1 MLMSTQPHT
10 RSLQRQILS
19 ALCLLFLAPLTMLAQ
34 SRKNVVDEVAW
45 VVGDEP
51 ILLSDIERQRMYY
64 ESMGQPFQ
72 GDPRCII
79 PEQMAISKLFLNQAK
94 IDSIEPNQQMINANV
109 NQWLEQVTNQLG
121 SKEKLEEYLGQKYS
135 QIREERRKVVAEQ
148 YTVMQMQQKIVGEV
162 MVAPSEVN
170 RFYEQINKD
179 SLPFVP
185 TTVEVQILTLQPK
198 ISVKEVDA
206 VKQRLVDFTEQ
217 VNSGK
222 SDFETLARL
231 YSKDNETAL
240 RGGEIGFVG
249 RAELEPEFANVAF
262 SLNDPKKVS
271 RIVETKRG
279 YHIIQ
284 LIEKR
289 GDLINVR
296 HIMLSPEVNQEE
308 LLATNSRMDSI
319 AGIITRDSVPFAT
332 AALYYSSDEDTRLS
346 NGQMVNAN
354 QQSSLFGT
362 SRFQMSDLPQEMS
375 PLVAEL
381 SEGEITKPFTM
392 TDKNNHLVV
401 AIARLKNRK
410 PGHRANV
417 VDDYQVIKDMVEGK
431 KREELLDEWIRE
443 KQKTTYVSIAPAYRQ
458 CTFQY
463 PGWVLRE
470 GTEKE

>member
-1 MLMSTQPHT
+1 MKALPYSHPELR
-10 RSLQRQILS
+10 RSLTT
-19 ALCLLFLAPLTMLAQ
+19 ALLLLLLPLVGLAQ

-45 VVGDEP
+45 IVGDEP

-72 GDPRCII
+72 GDPRCLI

-94 IDSIEPNQQMINANV
+94 IDSIEPNQQMVNANV
-109 NQWLEQVTNQLG
+109 TQWLEQVTNQLG
-121 SKEKLEEYLGQKYS
+121 SKEKLEEYLGQNYA
-135 QIREERRKVVAEQ
+135 QIREDRRKVVAEQ

-170 RFYEQINKD
+170 RFYEQVNKD

-185 TTVEVQILTLQPK
+185 TTVEVQIITMQPR
-198 ISVKEVDA
+198 ISLKETDA
-206 VKQRLVDFTEQ
+206 VKERLVDFTEQ
-217 VNSGK
+217 INSGK

-262 SLNDPKKVS
+262 GLSDPSKVS

-279 YHIIQ
+279 LHIIQ

-296 HIMLSPEVNQEE
+296 HIMLTPEVDQEE
-308 LLATNSRMDSI
+308 LLATHNRMDSI
-319 AGIITRDSVPFAT
+319 VGTLTAKDSIPFET
-332 AALYYSSDEDTRLS
+332 AALYYSSDEDTRLG
-346 NGQMVNAN
+346 NGQMVNNN
-354 QQSSLFGT
+354 QKSSLYGT
-362 SRFQMSDLPQEMS
+362 SRFQMSDLPQEMA

-401 AIARLKNRK
+401 AIAKLKSRK
-410 PGHRANV
+410 AGHRANV

-458 CTFQY
+458 CDFQY
-463 PGWVLRE
+463 PGWVTRE
-470 GTEKE
+470 GTEK

>member
-1 MLMSTQPHT
+1 MIANTSYRTPSDLRHLLS
-10 RSLQRQILS
+10 SLLLV
-19 ALCLLFLAPLTMLAQ
+19 ALLPLVGSAQ

-51 ILLSDIERQRMYY
+51 ILLSDIEQQRMYY

-94 IDSIEPNQQMINANV
+94 IDSIEPNMQMVNASV

-121 SKEKLEEYLGQKYS
+121 GKEKLEEYLGKNYS
-135 QIREERRKVVAEQ
+135 QIREDRRKIVAEQ
-148 YTVMQMQQKIVGEV
+148 YTVMQMQQQIVGEV

-170 RFYEQINKD
+170 RYYEEVNKD

-185 TTVEVQILTLQPK
+185 TTVEVQILTLMPK
-198 ISVKEVDA
+198 LSVSEVDA
-206 VKQRLVDFTEQ
+206 VKERLVDFTER
-217 VNSGK
+217 VNRGDA
-222 SDFETLARL
+222 DFETLARL
-231 YSKDNETAL
+231 YSQDNETAL

-262 SLNDPKKVS
+262 GLNDPEKVS

-296 HIMLSPEVNQEE
+296 HIMLRPEVNQEE
-308 LLATNSRMDSI
+308 LLQTEQRMDSI
-319 AGIITRDSVPFAT
+319 VGVMQTDSIPFET
-332 AALYYSSDEDTRLS
+332 MALYYSSDEDTRLS
-346 NGQMVNAN
+346 NGQMVNNN

-362 SRFQMSDLPQEMS
+362 SRFQMSDLPQEMA
-375 PLVAEL
+375 PLIADLAE
-381 SEGEITKPFTM
+381 GDMTKTFTM

-401 AIARLKNRK
+401 AVAKLKSRK
-410 PGHRANV
+410 AGHRANV
-417 VDDYQVIKDMVEGK
+417 VDDYQVIKDMVETK
-431 KREELLDEWIRE
+431 KRNDMLDEWIRE

-458 CTFQY
+458 CDFQY
-463 PGWVLRE
+463 PGWVTRE
-470 GTEKE
+470 HMGE

>member
-1 MLMSTQPHT
+1 MSTQLHT
-10 RSLQRQILS
+10 RSHQRQILTL
-19 ALCLLFLAPLTMLAQ
+19 LCLLLAPLTMLAQ

-135 QIREERRKVVAEQ
+135 QIREDRRKIVAEQ

-185 TTVEVQILTLQPK
+185 TTVEVQILTLQPR

-308 LLATNSRMDSI
+308 LLATNTRMDSI
-319 AGIITRDSVPFAT
+319 AGIITRDSVSFAT
-332 AALYYSSDEDTRLS
+332 TALYYSSDEDTRLS
-346 NGQMVNAN
+346 NGQMVNTN

-401 AIARLKNRK
+401 AIARLKSRK
-410 PGHRANV
+410 SGHRANV

-458 CTFQY
+458 CSFQY

-470 GTEKE
+470 GTEKK

>member
-1 MLMSTQPHT
+1 MKALPYTHAELR
-10 RSLQRQILS
+10 RSLVTALLLLLLS
-19 ALCLLFLAPLTMLAQ
+19 PMVGLAQ

-45 VVGDEP
+45 IVGDEP

-94 IDSIEPNQQMINANV
+94 IDSIEPNQQMVNANV
-109 NQWLEQVTNQLG
+109 TQWLEQVTNQLG
-121 SKEKLEEYLGQKYS
+121 SKEKLEEYLGQNYS
-135 QIREERRKVVAEQ
+135 QIRDDRRKVVAEQ
-148 YTVMQMQQKIVGEV
+148 FTVMQMQQKIVGDV

-185 TTVEVQILTLQPK
+185 TTVEVQLITMQPK

-206 VKQRLVDFTEQ
+206 VKERLVDFTEQ
-217 VNSGK
+217 INSGK

-262 SLNDPKKVS
+262 SLNDPNKVS

-296 HIMLSPEVNQEE
+296 HIMLSPEVSQEE
-308 LLATNSRMDSI
+308 LLQTTQRMDSVV
-319 AGIITRDSVPFAT
+319 GILRKDSVPFET
-332 AALYYSSDEDTRLS
+332 AALYYSSDEDTRLG
-346 NGQMVNAN
+346 NGQMVNSN
-354 QQSSLFGT
+354 QQSSLYGT
-362 SRFQMSDLPQEMS
+362 SRFQMSDLPQEMA
-375 PLVAEL
+375 PLIAEL
-381 SEGEITKPFTM
+381 SEGEVTEKPFTM
-392 TDKNNHLVV
+392 TDKNNRLVV
-401 AIARLKNRK
+401 AVAKLKSRK

-417 VDDYQVIKDMVEGK
+417 VDDYQVIKEMVEAK
-431 KREELLDEWIRE
+431 KREEMLDEWIRE

-458 CTFQY
+458 CDFQY
-463 PGWVLRE
+463 PGWVLRD
-470 GTEKE
+470 GTEK

>member
-1 MLMSTQPHT
+1 MLMSTQLHT
-10 RSLQRQILS
+10 LSHQRQLLTL
-19 ALCLLFLAPLTMLAQ
+19 LCLLLTPLTMLAQ

-135 QIREERRKVVAEQ
+135 QIREDRRKIVAEQ

-198 ISVKEVDA
+198 ISIKEVDA
-206 VKQRLVDFTEQ
+206 VKQRLVDFTDQ
-217 VNSGK
+217 VNNGK

-308 LLATNSRMDSI
+308 LLATNTRMDSI

-346 NGQMVNAN
+346 NGQMVNTN

-401 AIARLKNRK
+401 AIARLKSRK
-410 PGHRANV
+410 SGHRANV
-417 VDDYQVIKDMVEGK
+417 VDDYQVIKDMVEGM

>member
-1 MLMSTQPHT
+1 MSTQLHT
-10 RSLQRQILS
+10 RSHQRQLLTL
-19 ALCLLFLAPLTMLAQ
+19 LCLLLAPLTMLAQ

-135 QIREERRKVVAEQ
+135 QIREDRRKIVAEQ

-284 LIEKR
+284 LIE
-289 GDLINVR
+289 
-296 HIMLSPEVNQEE
+296 
-308 LLATNSRMDSI
+308 
-319 AGIITRDSVPFAT
+319 
-332 AALYYSSDEDTRLS
+332 
-346 NGQMVNAN
+346 
-354 QQSSLFGT
+354 
-362 SRFQMSDLPQEMS
+362 
-375 PLVAEL
+375 
-381 SEGEITKPFTM
+381 
-392 TDKNNHLVV
+392 
-401 AIARLKNRK
+401 
-410 PGHRANV
+410 
-417 VDDYQVIKDMVEGK
+417 
-431 KREELLDEWIRE
+431 
-443 KQKTTYVSIAPAYRQ
+443 
-458 CTFQY
+458 
-463 PGWVLRE
+463 
-470 GTEKE
+470 